1 MSIGIWQ
8 LVLILAIILIIFGGG
23 KIPRLL
29 GDFVKVLKILKK
41 KLNQIIKK
49 SQKINKIFCRHS
61 SVVERLIGNEE
72 VTGSIP
78 VGGTISKVRSR
89 FSDNYC

>member
-29 GDFVKVLKILKK
+29 GDFGKGIKNFKKEVKPEIADENSEKEK
-41 KLNQIIKK
+41 
-49 SQKINKIFCRHS
+49 
-61 SVVERLIGNEE
+61 E
-72 VTGSIP
+72 
-78 VGGTISKVRSR
+78 
-89 FSDNYC
+89 

>member
-29 GDFVKVLKILKK
+29 GDFGKGIKNFKK
-41 KLNQIIKK
+41 EIK
-49 SQKINKIFCRHS
+49 
-61 SVVERLIGNEE
+61 
-72 VTGSIP
+72 
-78 VGGTISKVRSR
+78 
-89 FSDNYC
+89 SDNHPDQDDQSDQ